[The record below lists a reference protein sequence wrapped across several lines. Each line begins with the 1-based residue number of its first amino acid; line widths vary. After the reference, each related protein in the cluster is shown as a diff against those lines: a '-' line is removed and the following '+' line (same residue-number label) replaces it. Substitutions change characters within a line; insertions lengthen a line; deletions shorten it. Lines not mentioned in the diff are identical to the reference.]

1 MLQNSIN
8 TVSTQNNEGKFG
20 NQKLQCEN
28 DVNFKVGIPQ
38 EDQHIGTEGV
48 HQEILSNFS

>member
-28 DVNFKVGIPQ
+28 PKCEKKSQI
-38 EDQHIGTEGV
+38 DQYTANE
-48 HQEILSNFS
+48 ECERTAYFRK